1 MDGKGSVGQPDVRGR
16 GTGWDGP
23 VRPESRRVWEKKPQG
38 FGSPRVTSIRAR
50 RAMRPRTRR
59 GTARARSQSASRGRI
74 RRRTRR
80 ASRARV
86 RAGAVTHQNR
96 ASLLVLLRLHRENR
110 AAGRAD
116 AGGGHR
122 ERRHGLLEAEAGG
135 GGRRDAE
142 GGESVDERH
151 LVRSVWR
158 AAGRRRDFSAIGVY
172 PVPEP
177 APAPDNFE
185 VSRFRHRNADYPGLG
200 RNRREADA

>member
-1 MDGKGSVGQPDVRGR
+1 MGQMDVRGR
-16 GTGWDGP
+16 GAGWGEP
-23 VRPESRRVWEKKPQG
+23 RSPRISGLWEKKPQG
-38 FGSPRVTSIRAR
+38 FGSPRVPSMRAR
-50 RAMRPRTRR
+50 NTMRPRTRR
-59 GTARARSQSASRGRI
+59 GIARSRSRSISRGKI

-80 ASRARV
+80 VSRMRV

-158 AAGRRRDFSAIGVY
+158 AAGRRRDFSAIGSIQFQLLARCTFLPSPKGVASDCL
-172 PVPEP
+172 PM
-177 APAPDNFE
+177 
-185 VSRFRHRNADYPGLG
+185 
-200 RNRREADA
+200 